1 MMFPV
6 HIAALLILQTDD
18 ATASASLPH
27 SGAGAVLDMVR
38 NSGPVAIAV
47 LVLLLIASLY
57 SWAVIL
63 GKGSAFRK
71 ARTQSRRFARAFRK
85 ANRLQEIAAVSEQF
99 KPSPL
104 VTIFDE
110 VYDTYRRQT
119 GGFGPAKNL
128 AMLERAAMAAA
139 SESLTVLER
148 RLAWLATIGAVA
160 PFVGLFGTVMGIVD
174 AFHGLGMEGA
184 ATLRAVA
191 PGVSEAL
198 ITTAAGLLV
207 AIPAVIAYN
216 QFTASLREFASRM
229 DDFSRELSTASKKS
243 VCSPNRIRWRGR
255 PRVAF
260 TASSGHTRTSLA
272 EINITPLVDVVL
284 VLLIIFMVTAPV
296 LQSGIDVSVPKTR
309 TVKEITQQRMVLTI
323 DRDQNVFLGDKPVN
337 LAQLPTLLHQP
348 NTRSSEPDHLSAGR
362 RAGSFWRVRLRHGRG
377 QTGRDQQHQYCDP
390 AHPENGE
397 VKGDARFGF
406 QNDEVAPTH

>member
-6 HIAALLILQTDD
+6 HIAAFLILQADD
-18 ATASASLPH
+18 GSVPAPH
-27 SGAGAVLDMVR
+27 SATSGISAVFDMVR

-63 GKGSAFRK
+63 GKASAFSK
-71 ARTQSRRFARAFRK
+71 ARSQSRRFVRAFRK
-85 ANRLQEIAAVSEQF
+85 ASRLQEIAAVSEQF

-104 VTIFDE
+104 VSVFDE

-119 GGFGPAKNL
+119 GGFGPPKNIVT
-128 AMLERAAMAAA
+128 LERAAQAAA

-148 RLAWLATIGAVA
+148 RLTWLATIGAVA

-174 AFHGLGMEGA
+174 AFHGLGTEGA

-216 QFTASLREFASRM
+216 QFTASLREFGSRM
-229 DDFSRELSTASKKS
+229 DDFSRELLNSLEEIGPQSKPDPMEREAAS
-243 VCSPNRIRWRGR
+243 G
-255 PRVAF
+255 
-260 TASSGHTRTSLA
+260 
-272 EINITPLVDVVL
+272 
-284 VLLIIFMVTAPV
+284 
-296 LQSGIDVSVPKTR
+296 
-309 TVKEITQQRMVLTI
+309 
-323 DRDQNVFLGDKPVN
+323 
-337 LAQLPTLLHQP
+337 LH
-348 NTRSSEPDHLSAGR
+348 R
-362 RAGSFWRVRLRHGRG
+362 
-377 QTGRDQQHQYCDP
+377 
-390 AHPENGE
+390 
-397 VKGDARFGF
+397 
-406 QNDEVAPTH
+406 